1 MKSTAGRRCGVLGAG
16 SNRLHTAFFLGHGR
30 GTTRPDGRGLSQ
42 AVRLSRGP
50 DNRSAIR
57 ACHGIA
63 IATVQA
69 GNPITYLCLLPVCEI
84 GYRLGFINTR
94 VWFTDTRVGFT
105 DTRSPSVIRAFVA
118 VSAARR
124 RHNKHGNRQCK
135 QQRSRKRTQHGTSFF
150 AFANHSRRA
159 QPAEELNPAS
169 GRPTRAQEEEARF
182 PQPAT
187 DPQEAAL
194 HPDVDQ
200 GLLA

>member
-1 MKSTAGRRCGVLGAG
+1 MAVSRWSIGVRARKMASRRVTGGNASPRFAIGLGSKHEEHCRPPLRRPGRRREPP
-16 SNRLHTAFFLGHGR
+16 SYSFFLGHGR
-30 GTTRPDGRGLSQ
+30 GTIRPDGRGLSQ

-105 DTRSPSVIRAFVA
+105 DTRSPSVIGAFVA

-124 RHNKHGNRQCK
+124 RHNKHGNRQCR
-135 QQRSRKRTQHGTSFF
+135 QQRTRKRTQHGTSFF
-150 AFANHSRRA
+150 AFAK
-159 QPAEELNPAS
+159 P
-169 GRPTRAQEEEARF
+169 
-182 PQPAT
+182 
-187 DPQEAAL
+187 
-194 HPDVDQ
+194 
-200 GLLA
+200 